1 MNRRV
6 GEPPFA
12 RKKTN
17 GTGPKRRRK
26 TSLLGGLAFAG
37 IVAAGGFYWQA
48 RVAAP
53 ELQPPAFESESCR
66 KRYLSFYEKP
76 TVDVKVVFGYK
87 DARPAR
93 FVADRYERAIF
104 VQRLLRPCR
113 GVDHACGFTRS
124 DADADLFLRKIA
136 GPDGKERTV
145 YLRVVQSS
153 VGPDDEANRKDP
165 YQAWRTRYAN
175 LAFLQGLTSADAVFY
190 NGHSRGGGGPDFT
203 PPKLGRDG
211 GVAFDWYRERQ
222 PGFDPIVATLEGAPS
237 HLKLLGLFSC
247 ASTKL
252 FLDRIQKVKP
262 DLGLITSSRLIYF
275 SDALES
281 SLEALS
287 ALLAMRCEDDFQESF
302 EKRRVRASGARISGF
317 FDEEAPIETSPL
329 PGS

>member
-1 MNRRV
+1 MNGRA
-6 GEPPFA
+6 GGPHFA
-12 RKKTN
+12 RKKN
-17 GTGPKRRRK
+17 SLVPKHRRK
-26 TSLLGGLAFAG
+26 TLAFAASALAV
-37 IVAAGGFYWQA
+37 VALAGGGYYWKS
-48 RVAAP
+48 RVAEP
-53 ELQPPAFESESCR
+53 EMKPPVFESEGCR
-66 KRYLSFYEKP
+66 KRYLSFYAKP

-104 VQRLLRPCR
+104 VQRLLRGCR
-113 GVDHACGFTRS
+113 GADLACGFARS
-124 DADADLFLRKIA
+124 DADADLFLKKIA
-136 GPDGKERTV
+136 GPDGKDRTV

-222 PGFDPIVATLEGAPS
+222 PGFDPIIATLEGAPS
-237 HLKLLGLFSC
+237 QLKLLGLFSC

-287 ALLAMRCEDDFQESF
+287 SLLAMRCEDDFQESF

-317 FDEEAPIETSPL
+317 FDEEASIEASPL
-329 PGS
+329 PES